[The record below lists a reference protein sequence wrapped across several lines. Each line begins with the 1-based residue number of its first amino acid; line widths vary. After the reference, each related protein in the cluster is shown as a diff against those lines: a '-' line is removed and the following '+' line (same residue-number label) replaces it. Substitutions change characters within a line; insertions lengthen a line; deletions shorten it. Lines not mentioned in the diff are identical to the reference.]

1 MSGIRTRARGELEAE
16 VMRVL
21 WAGDG
26 SMSAKEIQEV
36 FTGQAPAYTTVLTAL
51 DRLEKKG
58 QVVRTGDSPRKVR
71 FHAQR
76 SESEHASENMLA
88 ALLDA
93 GDRQAA
99 LLSFAGNLA
108 DDDIELLRGA
118 ITASQDRPRRRK

>member
-21 WAGDG
+21 WASDG

-36 FTGQAPAYTTVLTAL
+36 FTGQTPAYTTVLTAL
-51 DRLEKKG
+51 DRLEKKE
-58 QVVRTGDSPRKVR
+58 QVVRSGDSPRKVR
-71 FHAQR
+71 FHALR
-76 SESEHASENMLA
+76 SENEHASESMLA

-93 GDRQAA
+93 GDRQGA

-118 ITASQDRPRRRK
+118 IAASQDRARRRK